1 MSTHVRARA
10 LREAPDPAAFI
21 DDVQRRLAVTLEKRA
36 PEWEAELV
44 YDATAS
50 PRTWERFTS
59 RPEGLVGGVPRTSG
73 LVQYRGMLPRPVR
86 PRLYLVGDSVFPGQS
101 TLATA
106 LGGVK
111 TAEQLLAAS

>member
-1 MSTHVRARA
+1 MDASSDYDVA
-10 LREAPDPAAFI
+10 DPAAFI
-21 DDVQRRLAVTLEKRA
+21 DEVQRRLAETLRKRA
-36 PEWEAELV
+36 PEWEVELL

-59 RPEGLVGGVPRTSG
+59 RPEGLVGGVPRRSG
-73 LVQYRGMLPRPVR
+73 LAHYKGVLPSPVR
-86 PRLYLVGDSVFPGQS
+86 PHLYLVGDSVFPGQS

-111 TAEQLLAAS
+111 TAERVLAAS